1 MRYRRGNREKK
12 GAAYLKQ
19 RQTKPNGGG
28 RWLPGSVSMFSI
40 AGVKTLLQFL
50 RLGKKSGA
58 LLSVAVA
65 TAIYMWFY
73 QWEFAL
79 GVTVMVLVHE
89 LGHVAAARQKGIPV
103 TAPFFIPFLG
113 ALIMMK
119 RNPRD
124 AATEAYIAM
133 GGPLVGTIGAFVA
146 FLIGLITNHPVLY
159 AVAYIGFTLNLI
171 NLLPIHPLDGGR
183 IASSV
188 TRWLWVA
195 GAAGG
200 LFAVIFLR
208 SFLFFLLWALF
219 VWDLFSKYIV
229 HRGKAAEYSFWGKI
243 EVPFD
248 QIPGENWMLIPFRER
263 EPLPFRTYSDLDGKQ
278 WIEIEWEE
286 ADVVHKVKM
295 QEQGLIRSIISTKV
309 ERRWRQTPKVVVLR
323 YQVDYEPFENEHY
336 YEVED
341 RIRWKFGISYGALAI
356 FLFIMLDLVQLLM
369 NEQGG
374 FFRSLRE

>member
-1 MRYRRGNREKK
+1 MKRQVKPIREGNSE
-12 GAAYLKQ
+12 
-19 RQTKPNGGG
+19 
-28 RWLPGSVSMFSI
+28 PGTVSLFSI
-40 AGVKTLLQFL
+40 AGIKTLLQFL

-58 LLSVAVA
+58 LLSMAVA
-65 TAIYMWFY
+65 TAIYTWFY

-133 GGPLVGTIGAFVA
+133 GGPLVGTIGAFVS
-146 FLIGLITNHPVLY
+146 FLIGLFTGHSLFY
-159 AVAYIGFTLNLI
+159 AIAYIGFTLNLI

-200 LFAVIFLR
+200 LFAVIFLK
-208 SFLFFLLWALF
+208 SFLFFVLWALF

-229 HRGKAAEYSFWGKI
+229 HRGKAAEYSCWGKI

-248 QIPGENWMLIPFRER
+248 QIPGENWMLIPFSER
-263 EPLPFRTYSDLDGKQ
+263 EPLPYRTYSDMDGKQ
-278 WIEIEWEE
+278 WVDINWEE
-286 ADVVHKVKM
+286 ADVVHPVKM
-295 QEQGLIRSIISTKV
+295 QEQGLIRSVFSTKV
-309 ERRWRQTPKVVVLR
+309 ERRWQQTPKVVVLR
-323 YQVDYEPFENEHY
+323 YQIDYEPHEIENY
-336 YEVED
+336 YEVPEKV
-341 RIRWKFGISYGALAI
+341 RWRFGISYGALAI
-356 FLFIMLDLVQLLM
+356 ALFVLLDLVQLMM

-374 FFRSLRE
+374 FFHSLRK